1 MKKDSQ
7 IIVSEKMFSSYS
19 NEEQLLIKRIQ
30 AKDLIKQIEDIED
43 YDNLGEETHK
53 QLMIYMFL
61 FSNPSASFLNNDNIE
76 YTVVGNE
83 VIEKVYTVKKEE
95 GIVEPTLPD
104 YIFERTE
111 YKREVLVEGSIGFV
125 IDYKEYINSKTYYD
139 YSEDSYERK
148 NWRTLEYNWKNYVK
162 EINR

>member
-83 VIEKVYTVKKEE
+83 VIERFILLKKKKE
-95 GIVEPTLPD
+95 
-104 YIFERTE
+104 
-111 YKREVLVEGSIGFV
+111 
-125 IDYKEYINSKTYYD
+125 
-139 YSEDSYERK
+139 
-148 NWRTLEYNWKNYVK
+148 
-162 EINR
+162 